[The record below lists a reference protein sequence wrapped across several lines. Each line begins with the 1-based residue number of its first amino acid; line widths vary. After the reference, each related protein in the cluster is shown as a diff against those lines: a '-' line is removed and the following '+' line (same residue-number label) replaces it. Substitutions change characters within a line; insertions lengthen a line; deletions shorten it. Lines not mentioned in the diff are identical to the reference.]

1 MSDFGHARGEYDA
14 EALDTAAIAG
24 QPAGCADKAMAGN
37 GDAEG
42 IGVGAANSAA
52 FAGGSRNP
60 RNRRRE
66 ISVLVSDEQEATE
79 RCLDGLQCQSQRRSL
94 ISHHGI

>member
-1 MSDFGHARGEYDA
+1 MSDFGHARGEYEA

-37 GDAEG
+37 ADAEG

-52 FAGGSRNP
+52 FAGALAVREIGGA
-60 RNRRRE
+60 E

-94 ISHHGI
+94 ISHHGR